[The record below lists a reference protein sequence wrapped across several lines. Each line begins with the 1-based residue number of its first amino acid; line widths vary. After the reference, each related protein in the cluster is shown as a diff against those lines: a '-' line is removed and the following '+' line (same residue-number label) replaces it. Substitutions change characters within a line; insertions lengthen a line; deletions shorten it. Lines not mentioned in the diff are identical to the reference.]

1 MDATSGKEATGQANS
16 WIARYTFKRVIVYVL
31 YTNTL
36 SRDLLEDFSGT
47 LKMTFINMTYLHK
60 LRCFHFLSIGNYLAE
75 FDFQITVTNVDS
87 RHEFG
92 ADNLHGLP

>member
-1 MDATSGKEATGQANS
+1 MDATSGKEATGKANS
-16 WIARYTFKRVIVYVL
+16 WIARYTFKRVIVYA
-31 YTNTL
+31 L
-36 SRDLLEDFSGT
+36 SRDLLEDLSGT

-60 LRCFHFLSIGNYLAE
+60 WRCFHFLSIGNWLAE